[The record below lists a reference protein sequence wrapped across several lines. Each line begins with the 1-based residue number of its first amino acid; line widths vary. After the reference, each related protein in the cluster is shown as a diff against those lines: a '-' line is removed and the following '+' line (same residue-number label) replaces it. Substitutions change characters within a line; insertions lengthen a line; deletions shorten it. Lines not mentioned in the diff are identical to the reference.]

1 VEKGIRE
8 MKIEIAPSP
17 DGFAVIFYKKFCVC
31 VWGGGVG
38 LKWCVMQIMEDF
50 YNDSLNL
57 SRLNCGIIVL
67 IPKL

>member
-8 MKIEIAPSP
+8 IKIEIAPSH

-31 VWGGGVG
+31 GGGGVR

-50 YNDSLNL
+50 YNGSLNL

>member
-1 VEKGIRE
+1 VEKSIRE

-31 VWGGGVG
+31 VVWGVG

-50 YNDSLNL
+50 YNGSLNL